1 MDVAAY
7 PWRFK
12 LVLGVLLCAVALL
25 IWRVIDLQIL
35 DHEFLSM
42 EGDARTLR
50 TEAVKAYRGMIL
62 DRNGEPL
69 AVSTPVVSIW
79 ANPKEVENPQALAA
93 ALNGPLEMST
103 EVLLQRLQ
111 ANSSREFVYLKR
123 HLPPSQAAHILDLKV
138 KGVHGL
144 REYRRYYPAGEV
156 AAHLVGFTNIDDA
169 GQEGMELAY
178 NGWLQ
183 GVAGSKLVMKDRYG
197 RTVDDIKPLQADK
210 PGNNLYLSIDLRLQY
225 LAYRELRAAVSE
237 RGAKAGMLVLLDAQT
252 GEVLAMVNQPS
263 YNPNNRS
270 TITQSNLRNR
280 AMTDVF
286 EPGSTV
292 KPFTVAAALDSG
304 KFSPQSRINTAP
316 GYLRIG
322 RNTIRDHRN
331 YGDIDLT
338 TLLTKSSN
346 VGAGKLALS
355 LDPDAVWGM
364 FSSLRLGQDTGSG
377 FPGERV
383 GLLPYHEK
391 WRDIELVTLS
401 YGYGIS
407 VTTLQLAQA
416 YTPFADQGKLK
427 QVSLLKQNQPVAGE
441 PVMSTDTAEKILA
454 MLETVTQSGTGTRA
468 RVPFYQVAGKTGTV
482 HKNTGGNYQS
492 DKYLS
497 LFSGIAPV
505 DSPKIIAVV
514 VIDEPGGKEYYGGE
528 VAAPVF
534 SRVIAGAMRLLDV
547 PPEAQTKKA
556 VVDSR
561 GKTTGDAA

>member
-25 IWRVIDLQIL
+25 IWRVIDLQIM

-50 TEAVKAYRGMIL
+50 TEAVKANRGMIL

-79 ANPKEVENPQALAA
+79 ANPQNVENPQALAA
-93 ALNGPLEMST
+93 ALNGPLEMSA
-103 EVLLQRLQ
+103 EVLLQRLR

-123 HLPPSQAAHILDLKV
+123 HLPPSEAARILGLKV

-178 NGWLQ
+178 NGWLE

-197 RTVDDIKPLQADK
+197 RTVEDIKLLQAEK

-225 LAYRELRAAVSE
+225 LAYRELRAVVSE

-263 YNPNNRS
+263 YNPNKRS

-304 KFSPQSRINTAP
+304 KYSPESRINTAP

-338 TLLTKSSN
+338 TLLSKSSN

-364 FSSLRLGQDTGSG
+364 FSRVRFGQDTGSG

-401 YGYGIS
+401 YGYGVS
-407 VTTLQLAQA
+407 VTALQLAQA
-416 YTPFADQGKLK
+416 YTPFADQGKFK
-427 QVSLLKQNQPVAGE
+427 QASLLKQDQPVAGE
-441 PVMSTDTAEKILA
+441 SVMSADTAEKILA
-454 MLETVTQSGTGTRA
+454 MLETVTKSGTGTRA
-468 RVPFYQVAGKTGTV
+468 SVPFYQVAGKTGTV

-534 SRVIAGAMRLLDV
+534 SRVVAGAMRLLDV
-547 PPEAQTKKA
+547 APEAQTKKA

-561 GKTTGDAA
+561 VKTGDDAA